1 MNGPLKRWTGR
12 MTLRSDE
19 NPVDRLADDRELELL
34 LRAEASRLERRAG
47 LADRIFAASV
57 GQLPAR
63 QRPVRTPWM
72 LRPGRLTL
80 GSMWGRLAMAASI
93 GLAFFVGLRTLP
105 PTAAVWPLL
114 STEAELVLLE
124 FAGASYDIFGDSAF
138 VEVEHLL
145 VTRDMTFR
153 DLTSDLA
160 ALADDLEM

>member
-1 MNGPLKRWTGR
+1 M
-12 MTLRSDE
+12 
-19 NPVDRLADDRELELL
+19 
-34 LRAEASRLERRAG
+34 
-47 LADRIFAASV
+47 
-57 GQLPAR
+57 
-63 QRPVRTPWM
+63 
-72 LRPGRLTL
+72 
-80 GSMWGRLAMAASI
+80 
-93 GLAFFVGLRTLP
+93 GLRTLP
-105 PTAAVWPLL
+105 HTAAVRPLL

>member
-1 MNGPLKRWTGR
+1 MNGPLKRWTCR
-12 MTLRSDE
+12 MPLRSDE
-19 NPVDRLADDRELELL
+19 TPVNPLADDPGLEVL

-47 LADRIFAASV
+47 LADRIFEASV
-57 GQLPAR
+57 GLLPAR
-63 QRPVRTPWM
+63 QQPARSPWM
-72 LRPGRLTL
+72 LRPSRLSL

-105 PTAAVWPLL
+105 HTAAVRPLL